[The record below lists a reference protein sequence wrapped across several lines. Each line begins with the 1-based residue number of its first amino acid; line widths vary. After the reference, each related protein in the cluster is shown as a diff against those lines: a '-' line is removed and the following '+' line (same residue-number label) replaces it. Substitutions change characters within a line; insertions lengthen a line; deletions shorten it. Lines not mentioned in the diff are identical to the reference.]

1 MRKPL
6 MKVRGSAIIS
16 CLILTV
22 LLTAFP
28 IHSIA
33 QNQKDRTNFDRL
45 TQIAWSEGTV
55 RVIVRIDVPR
65 IKELT
70 AASAK
75 FWVADANEAIRVER
89 TAADTALK
97 DAIEYTAWRVLA
109 ELQGTDYVVNTIY
122 RSIPFM
128 ALRVSPYALALL
140 EDSTTVLGL
149 EEDIPIKLIEPV
161 EESGGEKGKTSSTDS
176 GDLDRPSLDTSVN
189 LIGAKTAW
197 GWGYTGAGWYVAV
210 LDTGIRKTHQF
221 FTGKT
226 IVEGCF
232 ALGSDGV
239 GGAGDCPNGNATMT
253 GPGSAVHHSSSYTGY
268 DHGTH
273 VSGIATGNYGSLA
286 GVAKNANIIA
296 VQVFSKFSASQ
307 CGSTS
312 PCVSSWNSD
321 TLSGLD
327 YVYSIRGSYNIAA
340 VNMSLG
346 GSTRYSSSCD
356 SDSRKAAID
365 NLRSVGIATAI
376 ATGNNGWCT
385 GISSPACISSSVSVG
400 SSTDS
405 DDESYFNNWHATLQK
420 LFAPGSYIYSST
432 GESDSSYASW
442 NGTSMATPHVAGAWA
457 LLKHRL
463 STGSVTD
470 FLNALRT
477 TGVSVTSGCDGYATP
492 IPRIR
497 VDRAIASF
505 PSGYALTIQSCTGG
519 TTTPAPGTYT
529 YEQGTQVQVTAIP
542 DTIYEFVSWTG
553 SIFSTQNPVTVI
565 MDSDKTLQPNF
576 RLKPKLTIQA
586 GSYGTTNPSPG
597 VYYYATGTVVQVS
610 AIPDTYSIFISWSG
624 SATGSANPLSLTM
637 DSDKSISAYFRYIYA
652 PIATGRKV
660 LNRTFS
666 QAEYI
671 NILSWQADPS
681 NDGLDITKYRIYQMS
696 GTTPSLLVELA
707 SSELEYYHR
716 NAGQASIQYTIVA
729 VTSSDRE
736 GAPATVTVQ

>member
-1 MRKPL
+1 MRKPR

-28 IHSIA
+28 IHSLA
-33 QNQKDRTNFDRL
+33 QNQKDRTDFDRL

-55 RVIVRIDVPR
+55 RVIVRLDVPR

-70 AASAK
+70 AASTK
-75 FWVADANEAIRVER
+75 FWIADASEAIRVER

-97 DAIEYTAWRVLA
+97 DAIEYTAWKVLA
-109 ELQGTDYVVNTIY
+109 ELQGTNYDVNTIY

-140 EDSTTVLGL
+140 EDSTIVLGL
-149 EEDIPIKLIEPV
+149 EEDVPIKLIDPV
-161 EESGGEKGKTSSTDS
+161 EESGGEKGKTSLTDS
-176 GDLDRPSLDTSVN
+176 VNLDRPSLDVSVE

-226 IVEGCF
+226 VVEACF

-253 GPGSAVHHSSSYTGY
+253 GPGSAVHHPSTYSSY

-296 VQVFSKFSASQ
+296 VQVFSKFSGNAI
-307 CGSTS
+307 
-312 PCVSSWNSD
+312 SSWNSD
-321 TLSGLD
+321 TLAGLD
-327 YVYSIRGSYNIAA
+327 YIYSIRGSYNIAA

-346 GSTRYSSSCD
+346 GSTRYSYSCD
-356 SDSRKAAID
+356 SDSRKASID

-385 GISSPACISSSVSVG
+385 GVSSPGCISSSVSVG
-400 SSTDS
+400 ASTDS
-405 DDESYFNNWHATLQK
+405 DSEASFNNWHATLQK
-420 LFAPGSYIYSST
+420 LFAPGYLIYSST
-432 GESDSSYASW
+432 GASDSSYASW
-442 NGTSMATPHVAGAWA
+442 SGTSMATPHVAGAWA

-463 STGSVTD
+463 SSGSVTD
-470 FLNALRT
+470 LLNALRT
-477 TGVSVTSGCDGYATP
+477 TGVSVYSVCDYYTTA

-497 VDRAIASF
+497 VDRAIQSF
-505 PSGYALTIQSCTGG
+505 PGNTLTIQASTGG
-519 TTTPAPGTYT
+519 TTNPTPGTYT
-529 YEQGTQVQVTAIP
+529 YDQGTQVQVTAIP
-542 DTIYEFVSWTG
+542 NTNYEFVNWTG
-553 SIFSTQNPVTVI
+553 SISSTQNPVTVT
-565 MDSDKTLQPNF
+565 MNSDMTIKANF
-576 RLKPKLTIQA
+576 RLKPKLTIQV
-586 GSYGTTNPSPG
+586 GSYGTTTPSPG
-597 VYYYATGTVVQVS
+597 VYYYATGTVVQVT
-610 AIPDTYSIFISWSG
+610 AVPDTYSIFIMWSE
-624 SATGSANPLSLTM
+624 SATGSTNPVNLTM
-637 DSDKSISAYFRYIYA
+637 DSDKSLYAHFRYIYA

-671 NILSWQADPS
+671 NILSWQANPS
-681 NDGLDITKYRIYQMS
+681 NSGLDITKYRIYQIIS
-696 GTTPSLLVELA
+696 GTPSLLVELA
-707 SSELEYYHR
+707 SSQLEYSHR
-716 NAGQASIQYTIVA
+716 NAGQASIQYYIVA
-729 VTSSDRE
+729 VTSSNRE

>member
-1 MRKPL
+1 MRKPR

-28 IHSIA
+28 IHSLA
-33 QNQKDRTNFDRL
+33 QNQKDRANFDRL

-55 RVIVRIDVPR
+55 RVIVRLDVPR

-70 AASAK
+70 AASSK
-75 FWVADANEAIRVER
+75 FWIADASEAIRLER

-97 DAIEYTAWRVLA
+97 DAIEYTAWKVFA
-109 ELQGTDYVVNTIY
+109 ELQGTNYDVNTIY

-149 EEDIPIKLIEPV
+149 EEDVPIKLIEPV
-161 EESGGEKGKTSSTDS
+161 EESGGEKGKTTLT
-176 GDLDRPSLDTSVN
+176 GGVDLDRPSLDVSVE

-226 IVEGCF
+226 VVEACF

-239 GGAGDCPNGNATMT
+239 GPAGDCPNGNATMT
-253 GPGSAVHHSSSYTGY
+253 GPGSAVHHSSSYSGY

-296 VQVFSKFSASQ
+296 VQVFSKFPGNAIASY
-307 CGSTS
+307 
-312 PCVSSWNSD
+312 NSD
-321 TLSGLD
+321 TLAGLD
-327 YVYSIRGSYNIAA
+327 YIYSLRGSYNIAA

-346 GSTRYSSSCD
+346 GSTRYSSYCD
-356 SDSRKAAID
+356 SDSRKASID

-400 SSTDS
+400 ASTDS
-405 DDESYFNNWHATLQK
+405 DAEASFNNWHATLQK
-420 LFAPGSYIYSST
+420 LFAPGYQIYSST
-432 GESDSSYASW
+432 GGSDSSYASW

-463 STGSVTD
+463 SSGSVTD
-470 FLNALRT
+470 LLNALRT
-477 TGVSVTSGCDGYATP
+477 TGVSVTSVCDYYTTA

-497 VDRAIASF
+497 VDRAIQSF
-505 PSGYALTIQSCTGG
+505 PGNTLTIQASTGG
-519 TTTPAPGTYT
+519 TTNPTPGTYT
-529 YEQGTQVQVTAIP
+529 YDPGTQVQVTAIP
-542 DTIYEFVSWTG
+542 NTNYEFVNWTG
-553 SIFSTQNPVTVI
+553 SISSTQNPVTVT
-565 MDSDKTLQPNF
+565 MDSDKTVKANF

-586 GSYGTTNPSPG
+586 GSYGTTTPSPG
-597 VYYYATGTVVQVS
+597 VYYYATGTVVQVT
-610 AIPDTYSIFISWSG
+610 AIPDTYSIFIMWSE
-624 SATGSANPLSLTM
+624 SATGSTNPVNLTM
-637 DSDKSISAYFRYIYA
+637 DSDKSLYAHFRYIYA

-671 NILSWQADPS
+671 NILSWQANPS
-681 NDGLDITKYRIYQMS
+681 NSGLDITKYRIYQIIS
-696 GTTPSLLVELA
+696 GTPSLLVELA
-707 SSELEYYHR
+707 SSQLEYYHR
-716 NAGQASIQYTIVA
+716 NAGQASIQYAIVA
-729 VTSSDRE
+729 VTSSNRE

>member
-22 LLTAFP
+22 LLTTFP
-28 IHSIA
+28 VHSLA
-33 QNQKDRTNFDRL
+33 QNQKDRANFDRL

-55 RVIVRIDVPR
+55 RVIVRLDVPR

-75 FWVADANEAIRVER
+75 FWIADANEAIRVER

-97 DAIEYTAWRVLA
+97 DAIEYTAWKVLA
-109 ELQGTDYVVNTIY
+109 ELQGTNYDVNTIY
-122 RSIPFM
+122 RSIPFI

-161 EESGGEKGKTSSTDS
+161 EESGGEKGKTSLTNS
-176 GDLDRPSLDTSVN
+176 GDLDRPFLDVSVD

-226 IVEGCF
+226 IVEACF

-239 GGAGDCPNGNATMT
+239 GGTGDCPNGNATMT
-253 GPGSAVHHSSSYTGY
+253 GPGSAVHHSSTYTSY

-296 VQVFSKFSASQ
+296 VQVFSKFTGNAI
-307 CGSTS
+307 
-312 PCVSSWNSD
+312 SSWNSD
-321 TLSGLD
+321 TLAGLD
-327 YVYSIRGSYNIAA
+327 YIYSIRGSYNIAA

-346 GSTRYSSSCD
+346 GSTRYSYSCD
-356 SDSRKAAID
+356 SDSRKASID

-385 GISSPACISSSVSVG
+385 GISSPGCISTSVSVG

-405 DDESYFNNWHATLQK
+405 DGESYFNNWHATLQK

-432 GESDSSYASW
+432 GASDSSYASW

-463 STGSVTD
+463 SSGSVTD

-477 TGVSVTSGCDGYATP
+477 TGVSVTSVCDGYATP

-505 PSGYALTIQSCTGG
+505 PTGYTLTIQTSQYG
-519 TTTPAPGTYT
+519 TTNPTPGTYT
-529 YEQGTQVQVTAIP
+529 YDQGTQVQVTATP
-542 DTIYEFVSWTG
+542 DTNCEFVNWTG
-553 SIFSTQNPVTVI
+553 SISSTQNPVTVT
-565 MDSDKTLQPNF
+565 MDANKTVKANF
-576 RLKPKLTIQA
+576 RVKPKLTIQA
-586 GSYGTTNPSPG
+586 GTGGTTNPIPG
-597 VYYYATGTVVQVS
+597 VYYYATGTTVQVS
-610 AIPDTYSIFISWSG
+610 AIPDTYFIFNMWG
-624 SATGSANPLSLTM
+624 ESATGSANPVSLTM
-637 DSDKSISAYFRYIYA
+637 DSDKSLYAHFRYIYP

-671 NILSWQADPS
+671 NILSWQANPS
-681 NDGLDITKYRIYQMS
+681 NAGLDITKYRIYQMS

-707 SSELEYYHR
+707 SSQLEYYHR
-716 NAGQASIQYTIVA
+716 NVGQTSIQYTIVA
-729 VTSSDRE
+729 VTSSNRE
-736 GAPATVTVQ
+736 GAPATVTIQ

>member
-1 MRKPL
+1 

-33 QNQKDRTNFDRL
+33 QNQKDRANFDRL
-45 TQIAWSEGTV
+45 TQKAWSEGAV
-55 RVIVRIDVPR
+55 RVIVHLDVPR

-70 AASAK
+70 AASTK
-75 FWVADANEAIRVER
+75 FLGVDASEAIRVER
-89 TAADTALK
+89 TSADTALK
-97 DAIEYTAWRVLA
+97 DAIEYTAWKVLA

-149 EEDIPIKLIEPV
+149 EEDVPIKLIEPV
-161 EESGGEKGKTSSTDS
+161 EESGGENGKTSLTDS
-176 GDLDRPSLDTSVN
+176 GDLDRPFLDTSVN

-197 GWGYTGAGWYVAV
+197 GWGYTGAGWYVAI

-226 IVEGCF
+226 IVEACF

-253 GPGSAVHHSSSYTGY
+253 GPGSAVHYSSSYSGY

-273 VSGIATGNYGSLA
+273 VSGIAAGNYGSLA

-296 VQVFSKFSASQ
+296 VQVFSKFSASE
-307 CGSTS
+307 CDGS

-327 YVYSIRGSYNIAA
+327 YIYSIRGSYNIAA

-346 GSTRYSSSCD
+346 GDTRYSSPCD
-356 SDSRKAAID
+356 SDSRKASID

-376 ATGNNGWCT
+376 ATGNDYSCY
-385 GISSPACISSSVSVG
+385 GISSPACISSSVAVG
-400 SSTDS
+400 SSTDADADS
-405 DDESYFNNWHATLQK
+405 PFNNWHPTLQK
-420 LFAPGSYIYSST
+420 LFAPGSSIYSST
-432 GESDSSYASW
+432 GASDSSYDSW
-442 NGTSMATPHVAGAWA
+442 SGTSMAAPHVTGAWA

-477 TGVSVTSGCDGYATP
+477 TGVSITSICDYYTTP

-505 PSGYALTIQSCTGG
+505 PSGYALTIQASTGG
-519 TTTPAPGTYT
+519 TTNPTPGTYT
-529 YEQGTQVQVTAIP
+529 YDQGTQIQVTAIP
-542 DTIYEFVSWTG
+542 DTNCEFVNWTG
-553 SIFSTQNPVTVI
+553 SISSTQNPVTVT
-565 MDSDKTLQPNF
+565 MDSDKTVKANF
-576 RLKPKLTIQA
+576 RVKPKLTIQA
-586 GSYGTTNPSPG
+586 GTGGTTNPIPG
-597 VYYYATGTVVQVS
+597 VYYYATGTTVQVT
-610 AIPDTYSIFISWSG
+610 AIPNTYSIFINWSE
-624 SATGSANPLSLTM
+624 SATGSANPVSLTM
-637 DSDKSISAYFRYIYA
+637 DSDKSLYAHFRYIYA

-671 NILSWQADPS
+671 NILSWQADPA
-681 NDGLDITKYRIYQMS
+681 NDGLDIAKYRIYQMS

-707 SSELEYYHR
+707 SGELEYYHR
-716 NAGQASIQYTIVA
+716 NAGQATIQYTIVA
-729 VTSSDRE
+729 VTSSNRE
-736 GAPATVTVQ
+736 GAPATVTIQ